1 MLKSQPQKFKYDYI
15 FGFLSYFSV
24 LKWPK
29 KTKKTN
35 AALNFV
41 SVIHCLALL
50 YLTTLQQRAGLFF
63 LEASYCLK
71 DEVGDS
77 RERELI
83 PESHFQAVGRCMID
97 YFFLYLDRTQ
107 TTKC

>member
-1 MLKSQPQKFKYDYI
+1 MITYLVFI
-15 FGFLSYFSV
+15 LFLCSEV
-24 LKWPK
+24 A
-29 KTKKTN
+29 KKTN
-35 AALNFV
+35 AALNSV

-97 YFFLYLDRTQ
+97 FFFLYLDRTQ

>member
-1 MLKSQPQKFKYDYI
+1 MITYLVFI
-15 FGFLSYFSV
+15 LFLCSEV
-24 LKWPK
+24 A
-29 KTKKTN
+29 KKTN
-35 AALNFV
+35 AALNSV

-107 TTKC
+107 TTKCRISIFNYLPLQL